1 MRAITTLIV
10 MFAMLSIGLLL
21 AVAVL
26 DPLRAL
32 VLTYDLGGMNSQVNG
47 IHVVLVKYMA
57 PASMVTIITWAVL
70 RILRDERQQV

>member
-1 MRAITTLIV
+1 MLV
-10 MFAMLSIGLLL
+10 MFAMLSVGLLI

-32 VLTYDLGGMNSQVNG
+32 VLTYDLGGMNGQVNG
-47 IHVVLVKYMA
+47 IHTALVKYMA
-57 PASMVTIITWAVL
+57 PASMVTIIIWAVL